1 MEEKVLL
8 KDTIGT
14 LKNCEFKNAVIPMG
28 IDETGNFVYENYS
41 KMNNIFI
48 CGATGSGKSVFL
60 DNILLSLTK
69 QLNSDK
75 LDLIIF
81 DPKRVEF
88 LDLRSKGY
96 MVITD
101 CCDAI
106 SICNDLVVEME
117 RRYGIF
123 VDHKVKNIEEYNEK
137 EQNEKLKHI
146 VVIFDEFG
154 DFIYEDTTIYES
166 LLKVI
171 RMGWASGIHF
181 IVSTQCPNLL
191 KREIIKNN
199 IITRVGIEFLES
211 FTTKIVFLMCSEDD
225 SKFIIKSNIA
235 AKLKGNGEAIVF
247 LPDKQ
252 YKVQSPYI
260 YYKELFENIRDNNC
274 EQMKYIT
281 SKAKVIK
288 DEKGNPSNL
297 LSKIAIINF
306 TNNDIT
312 SKLSMYFYQYEYL
325 ADTNMFSDS
334 ENLILKDADILC
346 IIYNNESDL
355 KKENIKH
362 FIDKAR
368 DCDIGILQFNTKN
381 KTIDEIILLLNEIS
395 NLICEPALINID
407 IKDIKKHDII
417 DAFVVTNENF
427 NNADLKK
434 EYDRTIDK
442 YLSKIQ
448 NLNQVIVSIS
458 GGYNTSLEEIFEY
471 VDILRNK
478 LPNDINVIFGSN
490 ITEQCSDIHKVGVI
504 FQGGGKEAY
513 KKRIIEH
520 KLQQSYKKFKQSDY
534 MPLKSIED
542 EIHDKD
548 FYKTQIE
555 KFSILNEISTSLIQ
569 RYMRIGYPK
578 AAQLIDNWERNGY
591 IIRVGKRWAVENINP
606 IIDDLKEIFKEKL

>member
-1 MEEKVLL
+1 MKVLL
-8 KDTIGT
+8 KDMVGT

-28 IDETGNFVYENYS
+28 IDEMGNFVYENYS
-41 KMNNIFI
+41 KMNNIFV

-171 RMGWASGIHF
+171 RMGRASGIHF
-181 IVSTQCPNLL
+181 IVSTQFPNLL

-225 SKFIIKSNIA
+225 SKFIIKSNVA
-235 AKLKGNGEAIVF
+235 AKLKGNGEAIAF

-260 YYKELFENIRDNNC
+260 HYKELFENIRDNNC
-274 EQMKYIT
+274 EQMRFIT

-306 TNNDIT
+306 TNNNDIA
-312 SKLSMYFYQYEYL
+312 SKLSTYFYQYEYS

-334 ENLILKDADILC
+334 ENLILKDDDILC
-346 IIYNNESDL
+346 IIYDNESDL

-368 DCDIGILQFNTKN
+368 GCDIGILQFNTKN
-381 KTIDEIILLLNEIS
+381 KTIDEIILLLDEIS

-407 IKDIKKHDII
+407 IKDIKKHNII
-417 DAFVVTNENF
+417 DAFVVINENF

-448 NLNQVIVSIS
+448 NLNQVIVSVS

-478 LPNDINVIFGSN
+478 LPNDIDVIFGSN

-504 FQGGGKEAY
+504 FQGGGKEAH

-534 MPLKSIED
+534 MSLKSIED

-555 KFSILNEISTSLIQ
+555 KFSILNEISTSTIQ

-591 IIRVGKRWAVENINP
+591 IIRVGKRWIVENINS

>member
-8 KDTIGT
+8 KDMIGT

-235 AKLKGNGEAIVF
+235 AKLKGNGEAIAF

-407 IKDIKKHDII
+407 IKDIKKHNII

-591 IIRVGKRWAVENINP
+591 IIRVGKRWTVENINP

>member
-8 KDTIGT
+8 KDMVGT

-96 MVITD
+96 MVVTD

-117 RRYGIF
+117 RRYDVF

-137 EQNEKLKHI
+137 EQNEKLKHV

-166 LLKVI
+166 LLKLI
-171 RMGWASGIHF
+171 QRGRASGIHF

-199 IITRVGIEFLES
+199 IISCVGIEFLES

-225 SKFIIKSNIA
+225 SRFIIKSNVA
-235 AKLKGNGEAIVF
+235 TKLKGNGEAIAF

-252 YKVQSPYI
+252 YKVQAPYI

-274 EQMKYIT
+274 EQMNYIT

-288 DEKGNPSNL
+288 DE
-297 LSKIAIINF
+297 
-306 TNNDIT
+306 
-312 SKLSMYFYQYEYL
+312 
-325 ADTNMFSDS
+325 
-334 ENLILKDADILC
+334 
-346 IIYNNESDL
+346 
-355 KKENIKH
+355 
-362 FIDKAR
+362 
-368 DCDIGILQFNTKN
+368 
-381 KTIDEIILLLNEIS
+381 LLNEIS

-448 NLNQVIVSIS
+448 NLNQVIVSVS
-458 GGYNTSLEEIFEY
+458 GGHNTSLEKIFEY

-478 LPNDINVIFGSN
+478 LPNDIDVIFGTN

-504 FQGGGKEAY
+504 FQGGGKE
-513 KKRIIEH
+513 KC
-520 KLQQSYKKFKQSDY
+520 
-534 MPLKSIED
+534 
-542 EIHDKD
+542 
-548 FYKTQIE
+548 
-555 KFSILNEISTSLIQ
+555 
-569 RYMRIGYPK
+569 
-578 AAQLIDNWERNGY
+578 
-591 IIRVGKRWAVENINP
+591 V
-606 IIDDLKEIFKEKL
+606 

>member
-1 MEEKVLL
+1 MKVLL
-8 KDTIGT
+8 KDMVGT

-137 EQNEKLKHI
+137 EHSEKLKHV

-166 LLKVI
+166 LLKLI
-171 RMGWASGIHF
+171 QRGRASGIHF
-181 IVSTQCPNLL
+181 IISTQCPNLL
-191 KREIIKNN
+191 KRDIIKNN
-199 IITRVGIEFLES
+199 IISCVGIEFLES
-211 FTTKIVFLMCSEDD
+211 FTTKIVFLMCSEED
-225 SKFIIKSNIA
+225 SRFIIKSNVA
-235 AKLKGNGEAIVF
+235 TKLKGNGEAIAF

-252 YKVQSPYI
+252 YKVQAPYI
-260 YYKELFENIRDNNC
+260 DYKELFENIRDNNC
-274 EQMKYIT
+274 EQMNYIT

-288 DEKGNPSNL
+288 DETGNPSNL

-306 TNNDIT
+306 TNNDIV
-312 SKLSMYFYQYEYL
+312 SKLSMNFYQYEYS

-346 IIYNNESDL
+346 IIYDDESDL
-355 KKENIKH
+355 KKDNIKR

-368 DCDIGILQFNTKN
+368 CCDIGILQFNTKN
-381 KTIDEIILLLNEIS
+381 KTINEIILLLNEIS

-417 DAFVVTNENF
+417 DAFVVVNENF

-448 NLNQVIVSIS
+448 NLNQVIVSVS

-478 LPNDINVIFGSN
+478 LPNDIDVIFGSN

-504 FQGGGKEAY
+504 FQGGGKEVH
-513 KKRIIEH
+513 KKRIIEY

-534 MPLKSIED
+534 MSLKSIED

-555 KFSILNEISTSLIQ
+555 KFSILNEISTSIIQ

-591 IIRVGKRWAVENINP
+591 IIRVGKRWIVENINP